1 MFQES
6 KMTKF
11 STSLTIN
18 ASQEAIWK
26 VLSDVSRWH
35 EWTPTVIK
43 VEVLNT
49 PELKLGNR
57 YKVFQPKLQ
66 PVEWTVTELTTSN
79 FTWES
84 KALGMHMVAEHV
96 VKSVNANQSEVT
108 LTFAFNGWLGN
119 LIGKMYGR
127 MTEEYV
133 QTEAQSLKKR
143 VENL

>member
-1 MFQES
+1 
-6 KMTKF
+6 MTKF
-11 STSLTIN
+11 STSITIN
-18 ASQEAIWK
+18 ASQETIWK
-26 VLSDVSRWH
+26 VLSNVAHWH
-35 EWTPTVIK
+35 EWTPTVNK

-49 PELKLGNR
+49 PEIKLGNR

-66 PVEWTVTELTTSN
+66 PVVWTITELNSAN

-84 KALGMHMVAEHV
+84 KSPGMHMVAEHI

-108 LTFAFNGWLGN
+108 LTFAFNGWFGN
-119 LIGKMYGR
+119 LIGKLYGK

-143 VENL
+143 VETS

>member
-1 MFQES
+1 
-6 KMTKF
+6 MTKF
-11 STSLTIN
+11 STSITIN
-18 ASQEAIWK
+18 SIQEATWK
-26 VLSDVSRWH
+26 VLSDVAHWH
-35 EWTPTVIK
+35 EWTPTVTK

-66 PVEWTVTELTTSN
+66 PAVWTVTELNSAN

-84 KALGMHMVAEHV
+84 KSPGMHMVAEHV

-119 LIGKMYGR
+119 LIGKMYGK

-133 QTEAQSLKKR
+133 QTEALSLKTKA
-143 VENL
+143 VHK

>member
-1 MFQES
+1 
-6 KMTKF
+6 MTKF

-18 ASQEAIWK
+18 ASQDAIWI
-26 VLSDVSRWH
+26 VLSDVAHWH
-35 EWTPTVIK
+35 EWTPTVTK

-49 PELKLGNR
+49 PKLKLGNR
-57 YKVFQPKLQ
+57 YKVIQPKLQ
-66 PVEWTVTELTTSN
+66 PAEWTVTELSTSN

-84 KALGMHMVAEHV
+84 KSTGMHMVAEHV
-96 VKSVNANQSEVT
+96 VKPVNANQSEVT

-119 LIGKMYGR
+119 LIGKMYGK

-143 VENL
+143 VETL

>member
-1 MFQES
+1 
-6 KMTKF
+6 MTKF
-11 STSLTIN
+11 STSITIN
-18 ASQEAIWK
+18 SSQEAIWK
-26 VLSDVSRWH
+26 VLSDVARWH
-35 EWTPTVIK
+35 EWTPTVNK

-66 PVEWTVTELTTSN
+66 PAEWTVTELTTSN

-84 KALGMHMVAEHV
+84 KSPGMHMVAEHV
-96 VKSVNANQSEVT
+96 VKSINANQSEVT

-119 LIGKMYGR
+119 LIGKLYGK

-133 QTEAQSLKKR
+133 QTEAQSLKKK
-143 VENL
+143 VEAV

>member
-1 MFQES
+1 
-6 KMTKF
+6 MTKF
-11 STSLTIN
+11 STSITIN
-18 ASQEAIWK
+18 SSQETAWN
-26 VLSDVSRWH
+26 VLSNVAHWH
-35 EWTPTVIK
+35 EWTPTVNK

-49 PELKLGNR
+49 SELKLGNR

-66 PVEWTVTELTTSN
+66 PVVWTVTELNSAN

-84 KALGMHMVAEHV
+84 KAPGMLVAEHV

-119 LIGKMYGR
+119 LIGKMYGK
-127 MTEEYV
+127 MTEEYI

-143 VENL
+143 VETS

>member
-1 MFQES
+1 
-6 KMTKF
+6 MTKF
-11 STSLTIN
+11 STTLTIN

-26 VLSDVSRWH
+26 VLSNVTHWH
-35 EWTPTVIK
+35 EWTPTATK

-66 PVEWTVTELTTSN
+66 LVVWTITELNSAN

-84 KALGMHMVAEHV
+84 KSPGMHMVAEHV
-96 VKSVNANQSEVT
+96 VKSVSANQSEVT

-119 LIGKMYGR
+119 LIGKMYGK

-133 QTEAQSLKKR
+133 QTEAQSLKKK
-143 VENL
+143 VETL

>member
-1 MFQES
+1 
-6 KMTKF
+6 MTKF

-18 ASQEAIWK
+18 ASQEAVWK
-26 VLSDVSRWH
+26 VLSDVARWH
-35 EWTPTVIK
+35 KWTPTVTK

-57 YKVFQPKLQ
+57 YKLYQPKLQ
-66 PVEWTVTELTTSN
+66 PAEWTVTELTTSN

-84 KALGMHMVAEHV
+84 KVPGMHMVAEHV

-108 LTFAFNGWLGN
+108 LTLAFNDWLGN
-119 LIGKMYGR
+119 LIGKLYGK

-143 VENL
+143 VETS